1 MFLAVIDDGLAHLGI
16 LGVLEERDGAA
27 CLFHL
32 FEISL
37 IVFLVRFGLLGKFV
51 GAVSGDP
58 GEDLLL
64 HDTVYDLGLAA
75 ADQFGDENISAI
87 DDDRYFFVVAPA
99 QDGDKAIE
107 DGFSMIIII
116 DVSVV
121 DPESVD
127 SLCPQ
132 TCDKFID
139 NKILPG
145 LFGDIDPSLI
155 LPVCVFPQSVFFEA
169 FVIGTIG
176 GDRADTQVCVD
187 LAAAG
192 LES

>member
-51 GAVSGDP
+51 GAVSGDS

-99 QDGDKAIE
+99 QDGDKAVE
-107 DGFSMIIII
+107 DGFSLIIIV

-121 DPESVD
+121 DPETVD

-155 LPVCVFPQSVFFEA
+155 LPVRVFPQGVFFEA

-176 GDRADTQVCVD
+176 GNRADTQVCVD
-187 LAAAG
+187 LAAA
-192 LES
+192 